1 MSLLS
6 ISSSELPQAAQAPI
20 SCERRVPTSIHA
32 YRAPLQLPN
41 QRDADPMVED
51 KLEYANIDF
60 ALVISGEY
68 GDEPLHLL
76 VQL

>member
-1 MSLLS
+1 
-6 ISSSELPQAAQAPI
+6 
-20 SCERRVPTSIHA
+20 
-32 YRAPLQLPN
+32 
-41 QRDADPMVED
+41 MVED

-76 VQL
+76 VSLRTLEPRNIVLSCTQRAPLIGQALTP